1 MRKIIVTLMSSV
13 CFFVVGIGTAIADSH
28 ESDEPLFDPATPIEI
43 YACKYNEGY
52 GMSDI
57 EVATAKW
64 NDWADDR
71 GMTDYSAWILTAF
84 YYGADQDFD
93 FLWAGGSSSG
103 QALGATQDDWIA
115 NGGKIAEAF
124 DEASTCDAHGS
135 FASLEIKS
143 PPEREDAENLM
154 VSFSDCNLSDGTN
167 FSDIAPSLKAWG
179 EYREGHGS
187 GAGMWVWFPVYGGGG
202 EEFDFKFIAAYES
215 LADQGADFDEYGRTG
230 VAKARELFR
239 GKVACDSSRVYV
251 TRNVRRAESDDE

>member
-1 MRKIIVTLMSSV
+1 MKKIFVTLLAGALSLA
-13 CFFVVGIGTAIADSH
+13 VGFSTALAQDD
-28 ESDEPLFDPATPIEI
+28 ESDGRLFDPATPIEI

-57 EVATAKW
+57 EAATAKW

-84 YYGADQDFD
+84 YYGPDQDFD
-93 FLWAGGSSSG
+93 FLWVGGSPSG

-115 NGGKIAEAF
+115 NGGKIAEEF

-143 PPEREDAENLM
+143 PPEREDADNLI
-154 VSFSDCNLSDGTN
+154 VSFSDCNLSEGTN

-187 GAGMWVWFPVYGGGG
+187 KAGMWVWFPVYGGGG

-215 LADQGADFDEYGRTG
+215 FEDQGMDFDEYGRTG
-230 VAKARELFR
+230 VAKARELFP
-239 GKVACDSSRVYV
+239 GTVDCDSSRAYV
-251 TRNVRRAESDDE
+251 TRNVRRAETDDE